1 MSAAPLRLFHHR
13 PFLFHCLSRVF
24 STAGSQMQAV
34 AVAWQ
39 VYELTHSAFALGMVG
54 LAQFL
59 PRLLLITVVGNVA
72 DRFDRKKV
80 TFLGQAV
87 QALTLA
93 TLAIAS
99 FHGQVSRELIYCLVI
114 VGGAARSFETPA
126 IQAMLPTL
134 VGNEALPRAVA
145 LGASAMEAA
154 TIISPALGGVLYVFG
169 ASTVYAITAAFFAA
183 AALLSS
189 AIVPLVR
196 SQRSTS
202 KASGMAH
209 FLEGIR
215 FIRSRRAVLG
225 AISLD
230 LFAVLLG
237 GATALLPIVAH
248 QQLHTG
254 SWGLG
259 LLRSAPAVGAL
270 LTSLW
275 LAHHPL
281 RRLVGRKMFAAVAL
295 FGLATIAFGLSR
307 SLLLSL
313 AALVVLGAADMVSV
327 VIRAAFVQLQTPDAM
342 RGRVGAVNSVFIG
355 ASNQLGEFES
365 GLTAAAFGTVPA
377 ILIGG
382 LGTLAVAYLWMRAF
396 PELRDADTLD
406 G

>member
-1 MSAAPLRLFHHR
+1 MSDAAPLRLFHHR

-80 TFLGQAV
+80 AFLGQAV

-93 TLAIAS
+93 TLAVAS
-99 FHGQVSRELIYCLVI
+99 FHGQVSQELIYCLVI

-126 IQAMLPTL
+126 IQAILPTL

-169 ASTVYAITAAFFAA
+169 ASTVYAITAASFTIAA
-183 AALLSS
+183 ILCS
-189 AIVPLVR
+189 AIVPLETWRRV
-196 SQRSTS
+196 S
-202 KASGMAH
+202 SGSGFAH

-270 LTSLW
+270 LCSLW

-281 RRLVGRKMFAAVAL
+281 RRQVGRKMFAAVAL
-295 FGLATIAFGLSR
+295 FGLTTIAFGLSH
-307 SLLLSL
+307 SIALSL
-313 AALVVLGAADMVSV
+313 AALILLGAADMVSV

-365 GLTAAAFGTVPA
+365 GLSAAAFGTVPA

-382 LGTLAVAYLWMRAF
+382 LGTLAVAYLWMLAF

>member
-1 MSAAPLRLFHHR
+1 MSTAPLRLFHHR

-39 VYELTHSAFALGMVG
+39 VYELTHSAFDLGMVG

-59 PRLLLITVVGNVA
+59 PRLLLMTVVGNVA

-80 TFLGQAV
+80 AFLGQAV
-87 QALTLA
+87 QALALA

-114 VGGAARSFETPA
+114 VAGAARSFETPA

-154 TIISPALGGVLYVFG
+154 TIVSPALGGVLYVFG

-196 SQRSTS
+196 SQRSAS

-248 QQLHTG
+248 QQASHRF
-254 SWGLG
+254 LG
-259 LLRSAPAVGAL
+259 AGPAALGARGRCAADLAVARPPPSAPPGRGGRC
-270 LTSLW
+270 S
-275 LAHHPL
+275 PPSRCSDS
-281 RRLVGRKMFAAVAL
+281 RRSPSGCRARSCCR
-295 FGLATIAFGLSR
+295 SR
-307 SLLLSL
+307 RSSCS
-313 AALVVLGAADMVSV
+313 GAADIVSV
-327 VIRAAFVQLQTPDAM
+327 VIRAAFVQLQTPGCDA
-342 RGRVGAVNSVFIG
+342 RPGRCG
-355 ASNQLGEFES
+355 Q
-365 GLTAAAFGTVPA
+365 FGVHRRIEPA
-377 ILIGG
+377 
-382 LGTLAVAYLWMRAF
+382 R
-396 PELRDADTLD
+396 
-406 G
+406 